1 MTLQH
6 PGWHAGPVTVVVP
19 ATSANLGP
27 GFDSFGLALDLANE
41 VTAEVTGSGLV
52 VDVEGTGAEALPR
65 DETHLVVRAARSTFA
80 ALGEQPPGLR
90 LSCHDRVPHARG
102 LGSSAAAVVA
112 GVVLARA
119 LVTDGADRLDE
130 AAALQVAAR
139 LEGHPDNV
147 AAALLGGCTVAW
159 PVPDGVRAVRLRA
172 RVGASVL
179 VPPDQLST
187 ATARALLPAQV
198 PYADA
203 VHNAARAALLVAA
216 LEGRTELLLEATDD
230 RLHQPYRAA
239 AMPATAALVE
249 ALRGA
254 GHAAVVSG
262 AGPAVLVLHP
272 IGGTPDLSGLLPDG
286 WRRLPAAAS
295 SRGASV
301 R

>member
-65 DETHLVVRAARSTFA
+65 DETHLVVRAARFTFA

-119 LVTDGADRLDE
+119 LVTDGVDRLDD

-239 AMPATAALVE
+239 AMPATTTLVE

-272 IGGTPDLSGLLPDG
+272 TGAAPDLSGLLPDG
-286 WRRLPAAAS
+286 WRRMPAAAS